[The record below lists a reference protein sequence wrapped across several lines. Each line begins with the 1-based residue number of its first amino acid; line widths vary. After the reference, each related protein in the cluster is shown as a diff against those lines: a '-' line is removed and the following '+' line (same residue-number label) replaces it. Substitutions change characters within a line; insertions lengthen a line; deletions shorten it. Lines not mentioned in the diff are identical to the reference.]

1 MAEENGGEEDDEKT
15 EEPSQYRLEEFRS
28 KGQVA
33 SSKELTHV
41 ILLFATLLTLIAST
55 MYLFEV
61 MSDYFYWAYS
71 ISGTVKIDELFNIEK
86 FKMVIYKTVETS
98 FKAVIP
104 IFLVTAC
111 VGFLSQ
117 IMQIGF
123 IFSAEVLEWKWERI
137 DPIAGVQRL
146 FSKKIL
152 FETAKSILKLLLIV
166 AISFFIIQNTITTFT
181 GLLHIGV
188 IQSFLYAKALL
199 TKIGFSILTGLVV
212 IAIIDFAWEKYWY
225 RQKLLLTRRE
235 AKEELKEKEGN
246 PEIKQRI
253 RAIQREMSRKRMMS
267 KIPEADVIVSNPTHI
282 SVALKYDTVA
292 MIAPT
297 VVAKGADQLAL
308 KIREI
313 AKFHEIPIVENV
325 QLARTL
331 YQTVKVGESI
341 PRNLYKVVA
350 EILAFVY
357 KLQKKKKAL
366 SITGE
371 LARHE

>member
-1 MAEENGGEEDDEKT
+1 MADEDNKDEDDEKT

-41 ILLFATLLTLIAST
+41 ILLFATILTLILSSI
-55 MYLFEV
+55 YLFDIL
-61 MSDYFYWAYS
+61 SDYFYWCYS
-71 ISGTVKIDELFNIEK
+71 MGGSSGVAKIDDLFNVEK
-86 FKMVIYKTVETS
+86 FKLIIYKTVETS
-98 FKAVIP
+98 FRAVIP
-104 IFLVTAC
+104 IFLVTLS

-117 IMQIGF
+117 VMQIGF
-123 IFSAEVLEWKWERI
+123 IFSAEVLEWKWERV
-137 DPIAGVQRL
+137 DPIEGVKRL
-146 FSKKIL
+146 FSKKII
-152 FETAKSILKLLLIV
+152 FETVKSILKLVIIMS
-166 AISFFIIQNTITTFT
+166 ISFIIIRSTITTFS

-188 IQSFLYAKALL
+188 IQSFVFAKTLFA
-199 TKIGFSILTGLVV
+199 KICFSILTGLVI
-212 IAIIDFAWEKYWY
+212 IAILDFAWEKYWY

-253 RAIQREMSRKRMMS
+253 RNIQREMSRRRMMS

-282 SVALKYDTVA
+282 SVALKYDTSN

-313 AKFHEIPIVENV
+313 AKKHDVPIVENV

-331 YQTVKVGESI
+331 YQTVKIGESV
-341 PRNLYKVVA
+341 PRTLYKVVA

-371 LARHE
+371 LA